1 MIAALA
7 TLLVFQL
14 VGEALVVALHAPVPG
29 PVVGMAL
36 LLFTL
41 MARPA
46 WLAALM
52 PTAQGLLQHLSLL
65 FVPAGVG
72 VVGHASALGGQ
83 GLGLMLA
90 LVVSTVAAIAV
101 GALTFA
107 GVARLMGNRDD

>member
-14 VGEALVVALHAPVPG
+14 VGEAVVVALHAPVPG

-36 LLFTL
+36 LLLTL

-52 PTAQGLLQHLSLL
+52 PTA
-65 FVPAGVG
+65 
-72 VVGHASALGGQ
+72 
-83 GLGLMLA
+83 
-90 LVVSTVAAIAV
+90 
-101 GALTFA
+101 
-107 GVARLMGNRDD
+107 R